1 MLTEIELC
9 DTIWY
14 LQDSLVEYGIILLSM
29 KKYEESIKAF
39 KEALILR
46 KIEAEEAEDSTSEQD
61 ARLKMAKIRHNIGC
75 VNFEIGRFDEAKRK
89 YEEAIEDQRAIFGS
103 WTAPFMLLTDTS
115 KPGYLTMASTMC
127 NKGKW
132 EWAKWNRINKK
143 CILYLLKP
151 GCDFLY
157 IPTKGYIDVEQEN
170 YVEAISTFTESLKIQ
185 KVLLEANNKLILSTM
200 ENIAYCHC
208 KNGDFKEAGKLYK
221 ELVKLQSETYGDQSQ
236 RGWSQSIK
244 KLILCQIKEYEFEDA
259 FDNLR
264 VLEDYLSSKG
274 HKMRHAASDL
284 KRTHKLMGEVNY
296 QIFKFP
302 TISDYS
308 SRFSCG
314 MCGDDR
320 EIVDASAWFPKKPAN
335 GSKMSGHRMT
345 YA

>member
-1 MLTEIELC
+1 
-9 DTIWY
+9 
-14 LQDSLVEYGIILLSM
+14 LSM

-127 NKGKW
+127 N
-132 EWAKWNRINKK
+132 
-143 CILYLLKP
+143 
-151 GCDFLY
+151 
-157 IPTKGYIDVEQEN
+157 KGYIDVEQEN